1 MVIVAGTGMTER
13 TRRFGWKAV
22 VGLVTVVALVW
33 LVVVQRDRLRE
44 SVGLLAHAQWTWV
57 LAAVVAQAVSMG
69 AMARQQRRLLGVG
82 GSRIS
87 LAGVLATTY
96 AGNAISVGLPLAGP
110 AAATLFA
117 MRRFVA
123 LGADASVAGWALAVS
138 GVFSSFALVA
148 VVAVGA
154 VLSGSG
160 LAVVSAAVG
169 VLGGAVPIG
178 LLLLSLR
185 RPGPRRLLER
195 LGTRLVAGAQKV
207 SGYPEGDPEEIVQE
221 QLDEVTALEPD
232 PPTLWVV
239 ALLAVLN
246 WVADAAC
253 LALRDPRRRG
263 RRAVARAAAGVGGGN
278 GGGVAGADARRARG
292 GRGRAELGAD
302 RDGPGRDDGDRG
314 GAGVPDRQPVAGA
327 GGRRGDAAGARRPA
341 GRRAGGGGEGLTVES
356 APAGGEAGGGGE
368 QPAVGDR
375 QQAGEGVEHQRVA
388 ADEHPRPAALHG
400 AQDRRGG
407 VGRGRA

>member
-1 MVIVAGTGMTER
+1 MTER

-33 LVVVQRDRLRE
+33 LVVVQRDRLWE
-44 SVGLLAHAQWTWV
+44 SVGLVTQADWAWV
-57 LAAVVAQAVSMG
+57 LAAIVAQAVSMG

-148 VVAVGA
+148 VVAAGA

-160 LAVVSAAVG
+160 LAVVSATVG
-169 VLGGAVPIG
+169 VLGGAVP
-178 LLLLSLR
+178 LAVLLLSLR
-185 RPGPRRLLER
+185 RPGPRALVER

-207 SGYPEGDPEEIVQE
+207 SGHPHGDPEEIVQE
-221 QLDEVTALEPD
+221 QLDEVTALHPD
-232 PPTLWVV
+232 TRTLTVT
-239 ALLAVLN
+239 AFLAVLN
-246 WVADAAC
+246 WVADALC
-253 LALRDPRRRG
+253 LAFAIKAVGGDVPWHGLLLAWAAG
-263 RRAVARAAAGVGGGN
+263 TAVASLGLTPGGIGVVEAALSSALIATGLVGSTAIAAVLVYRIVSLWLVLAVGGLALVGL
-278 GGGVAGADARRARG
+278 GGPRVTDADAARSG
-292 GRGRAELGAD
+292 
-302 RDGPGRDDGDRG
+302 
-314 GAGVPDRQPVAGA
+314 
-327 GGRRGDAAGARRPA
+327 
-341 GRRAGGGGEGLTVES
+341 
-356 APAGGEAGGGGE
+356 
-368 QPAVGDR
+368 
-375 QQAGEGVEHQRVA
+375 
-388 ADEHPRPAALHG
+388 
-400 AQDRRGG
+400 
-407 VGRGRA
+407 